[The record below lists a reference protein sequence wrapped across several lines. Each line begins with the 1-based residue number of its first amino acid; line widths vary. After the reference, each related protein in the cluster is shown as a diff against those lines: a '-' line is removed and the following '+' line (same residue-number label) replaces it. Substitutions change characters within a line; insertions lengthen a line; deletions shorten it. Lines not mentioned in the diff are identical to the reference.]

1 MDLVSQTLK
10 KEKHTLQ
17 TMKGTLEISL
27 QFKKLTSNSTTSFNI
42 TFGLQCITDKTTHA
56 HNTQPSADWSLTE
69 RVHKALR
76 GRTLGKTVFN
86 VDIC

>member
-42 TFGLQCITDKTTHA
+42 TFGLQCITDKTTHV

-76 GRTLGKTVFN
+76 GRTLGKTASN
-86 VDIC
+86 GDIR